1 MTEGGDKPPTFRR
14 RPTTND
20 NPAIAEQAAR
30 ELEDLKSDKQWTSS
44 KGEVEAR
51 GGAVAPAPRKG
62 TEPEAGDEPLARVQ
76 AMVPKSLRDDFLVA
90 TRRAGTTAQQ
100 SIADFVRG
108 YVESRGDRR

>member
-1 MTEGGDKPPTFRR
+1 MTEDGDKPPTFRR
-14 RPTTND
+14 RPTTID

-30 ELEDLKSDKQWTSS
+30 ELENLKSDKQWTSA
-44 KGEVEAR
+44 KGAVDAR
-51 GGAVAPAPRKG
+51 GEAVAPTPRKVF
-62 TEPEAGDEPLARVQ
+62 EREDSEEPLARVQ

>member
-1 MTEGGDKPPTFRR
+1 MTDEGDKPPTFRR

-20 NPAIAEQAAR
+20 NHAVAEQAAQ

-44 KGEVEAR
+44 RREVEAR

-62 TEPEAGDEPLARVQ
+62 IELEAGDEPLARVQ
-76 AMVPKSLRDDFLVA
+76 AMVPKSLRDDFLIA

-108 YVESRGDRR
+108 YVEGRGDRR